1 MLCVFPDIAYLL
13 YDISVEC
20 CCEGMLH
27 CRFLLL
33 SACFDAVYET
43 NYFRK
48 TAVHVYRSGCYRGF
62 VVFCDNRSKTDAK
75 HELWA
80 CTGLTAVV
88 VSIAIIAGGLLM
100 ILSCRVSQSK
110 KYITLPLKE

>member
-1 MLCVFPDIAYLL
+1 MIFLSNVVVKGCFIAAFCCYPPVLMLF
-13 YDISVEC
+13 
-20 CCEGMLH
+20 
-27 CRFLLL
+27 
-33 SACFDAVYET
+33 YET

-48 TAVHVYRSGCYRGF
+48 TAVHVYRSGCYRRF

-75 HELWA
+75 PELWA
-80 CTGLTAVV
+80 CTGLAAVV